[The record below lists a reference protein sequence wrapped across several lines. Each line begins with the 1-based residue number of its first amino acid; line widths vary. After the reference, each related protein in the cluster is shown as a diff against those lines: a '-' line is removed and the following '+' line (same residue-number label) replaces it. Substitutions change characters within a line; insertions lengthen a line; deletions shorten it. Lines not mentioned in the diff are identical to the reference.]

1 MHPDLWLAIKVS
13 NSSLSVSLG
22 PEHSNVLHCSGQL
35 SEKYGLVGDAG
46 RDLSRLPWTI
56 SIFRGTATA
65 AGGASVGVAYPVVDP
80 DRPGEND
87 FLAAE
92 ATVTDTQFDR
102 LLQLLSVAVSA
113 PEIHLAISGLTYG
126 SGLEN
131 ATRVWT
137 LPDTLPISTAR
148 MTADVSGRPYLANV
162 PA

>member
-1 MHPDLWLAIKVS
+1 MAGDQSIQLKPVRVPWTRTFQR
-13 NSSLSVSLG
+13 SSLLRPAVGEVWLG
-22 PEHSNVLHCSGQL
+22 RRCWQ
-35 SEKYGLVGDAG
+35 
-46 RDLSRLPWTI
+46 RLSRLPWTI